1 MSNAFKSRFDAL
13 AGPRFQ
19 SAGIADVGVFK
30 RGFAAAIPM
39 AQVYVDD
46 GVQVFGQTDSGVPQ
60 LVTTIR
66 LFKRFGILKPAR
78 GDVIVVDPDGTPET
92 FKVESISDE
101 DSSSYLVI
109 VVRES

>member
-1 MSNAFKSRFDAL
+1 
-13 AGPRFQ
+13 AGPRF
-19 SAGIADVGVFK
+19 
-30 RGFAAAIPM
+30 AAAGLADAATIQRGITAAIAM
-39 AQVYVDD
+39 SEVYVDD
-46 GVQVFGQTDSGVPQ
+46 GVQAFGGADSSVPQ

-92 FKVESISDE
+92 FKVESITDE